1 MNVVRFHNRQIAVT
15 RETVL
20 ILREGGRDSNNIKEY
35 DMGLILTRREH
46 QSVRIGDDIV
56 VRVVAINGKQVELEF
71 VAPKSVR
78 ILRDELDE
86 HELSDWGW
94 NKVSRLKPESS
105 YDNENL

>member
-1 MNVVRFHNRQIAVT
+1 
-15 RETVL
+15 
-20 ILREGGRDSNNIKEY
+20 
-35 DMGLILTRREH
+35 MGLRLTRREH

-56 VRVVAINGKQVELEF
+56 VRVVAINGNQVELEF

-86 HELSDWGW
+86 HERSDWGW
-94 NKVSRLKPESS
+94 NTVSRPTPESS